1 MPVYVLGSQCLDYR
15 NWSVLCYHS
24 KLAILLCNLNGYR
37 LLYVIIMPKSN
48 QFYMQCHT
56 PGSHT
61 VHHALTRLGGA
72 RKYNVILPVII
83 ALAIMPMAAFAQSD
97 FEILDADVVIENFDR
112 ISYGDDD
119 LIMITFT
126 VTNNDNISKPIN
138 TILFTAEDFYTPILS
153 FELYSYFDIDV
164 DSDDC
169 PSYGIGDIRPGIPT
183 TFTVCYIVPP
193 GEESFLG
200 VVNGKEVAIV
210 RLPAKFLDIDVE
222 IENFDRISY
231 GDVDLIMMTLTVT
244 NNANV
249 IKEVVMTLNND
260 VVEPYYWIGYIDL
273 YYYFDIDVDGND
285 CPPRFIEDIQPGI
298 PRTFNVCFV
307 IPPDVVEDALFI
319 LGRNDELAII
329 PLVGDSINCQTRPHL
344 CVDLQASPT
353 SESELAIEYAIYNP
367 HIPQLILVMNQD
379 VVLLDS
385 SKIQLQIRG
394 VPTSLAY
401 TTIHSG
407 GAVLSFSLH
416 EYMISFVGDL
426 TVIMEPRAIASSV
439 TFEYNSQLEHEV
451 IRVLIT
457 PKLPPPL
464 QT

>member
-1 MPVYVLGSQCLDYR
+1 M
-15 NWSVLCYHS
+15 
-24 KLAILLCNLNGYR
+24 
-37 LLYVIIMPKSN
+37 
-48 QFYMQCHT
+48 
-56 PGSHT
+56 
-61 VHHALTRLGGA
+61 HHALTRLGGG
-72 RKYNVILPVII
+72 RKCNVILPVII

-138 TILFTAEDFYTPILS
+138 AILFTIEDFYSSIVS
-153 FELYSYFDIDV
+153 FDLYLYFDIDV

-169 PSYGIGDIRPGIPT
+169 PSYGIVDIRPGIPI
-183 TFTVCYIVPP
+183 TFNVCYIVPP
-193 GEESFLG
+193 GEEESFL
-200 VVNGKEVAIV
+200 VVGSGKEVTTV
-210 RLPAKFLDIDVE
+210 WLPPTKFLDIDVE

-231 GDVDLIMMTLTVT
+231 GDDDLIMMTLTVT

-249 IKEVVMTLNND
+249 IKEVLINLTDD
-260 VVEPYYWIGYIDL
+260 VVEPYYQIGYIDL
-273 YYYFDIDVDGND
+273 YYYFDIDVDDND
-285 CPPRFIEDIQPGI
+285 CPRRLIEDIQPGI

-319 LGRNDELAII
+319 LGRYNELAII
-329 PLVGDSINCQTRPHL
+329 PLVGDSINCETRPHL

-401 TTIHSG
+401 ATIHSG
-407 GAVLSFSLH
+407 GPVLSFSLH
-416 EYMISFVGDL
+416 DYMISFAGDL